1 MRRLPKKIPKKRRE
15 KTMAFFKTK
24 QEKEIEAQMEREEQM
39 QVFSEQI
46 EELKKKRE
54 EYAKIAAEAEINGD
68 AGTYDIAVN
77 ALIDLND
84 SISGLIQTKANFDII
99 NVSNSIATSMAMA
112 MNALDKM
119 AGSKA
124 NLPDIRRIQKANAKI
139 AKYMKNVKISQKAM
153 AGAMKRSNPA
163 NRVRS
168 DAEVAAVRPMIDAAR
183 AKMTG
188 VEMPSAAGIDL
199 SAEIEAEKN
208 KII

>member
-1 MRRLPKKIPKKRRE
+1 
-15 KTMAFFKTK
+15 MAFFKTK

-39 QVFSEQI
+39 QVFTDQI

-54 EYAKIAAEAEINGD
+54 EYARIAAEAEVNGD

-84 SISGLIQTKANFDII
+84 SISGLMQAKANFDII
-99 NVSNSIATSMAMA
+99 NVANSITTSMAMA
-112 MNALDKM
+112 MNALEKM
-119 AGSKA
+119 ADGKA
-124 NLPDIRRIQKANAKI
+124 NLPDIRKIEKVNAKI
-139 AKYMKNVKISQKAM
+139 GKYMKDVKISQKAM
-153 AGAMKRSNPA
+153 SGAMKRSNPA
-163 NRVRS
+163 NKVRS

-183 AKMTG
+183 ARMSG
-188 VEMPSAAGIDL
+188 VSMPSASGIDL

>member
-1 MRRLPKKIPKKRRE
+1 
-15 KTMAFFKTK
+15 MAFFKTR
-24 QEKEIEAQMEREEQM
+24 QEREIMAQMEREEQM

-54 EYAKIAAEAEINGD
+54 EYAKIAAEAEVNGD

-84 SISGLIQTKANFDII
+84 SISGLMQTKANFDII
-99 NVSNSIATSMAMA
+99 NVSNAIATSMAMA

-119 AGSKA
+119 ASGKA
-124 NLPDIRRIQKANAKI
+124 NLPDIRKIQKANAKI
-139 AKYMKNVKISQKAM
+139 ARYMKDVKISQKAM

-163 NRVRS
+163 NKVRS
-168 DAEVAAVRPMIDAAR
+168 EAEVAAVRPMIDAAR
-183 AKMTG
+183 AKMAG

>member
-1 MRRLPKKIPKKRRE
+1 
-15 KTMAFFKTK
+15 MAFFKTK

-124 NLPDIRRIQKANAKI
+124 NLPDIRKIQKANAKI

-163 NRVRS
+163 NKVRS

-188 VEMPSAAGIDL
+188 IEMPSAAGIDL

-208 KII
+208 RII

>member
-1 MRRLPKKIPKKRRE
+1 
-15 KTMAFFKTK
+15 MAFFKTK

-39 QVFSEQI
+39 QVFTDQI

-54 EYAKIAAEAEINGD
+54 EDARIAAEAEVNGD

-84 SISGLIQTKANFDII
+84 SISGLMQAKANFDII
-99 NVSNSIATSMAMA
+99 NVANSITTSMAMA
-112 MNALDKM
+112 LNALNKM
-119 AGSKA
+119 ADGKA
-124 NLPDIRRIQKANAKI
+124 NLPDIRKIEKVNAKI
-139 AKYMKNVKISQKAM
+139 GKYMKDVKISQKAM
-153 AGAMKRSNPA
+153 SGAMKRSNPA
-163 NRVRS
+163 NKVRS

-183 AKMTG
+183 ARMSG
-188 VEMPSAAGIDL
+188 VSMPSASGIDL

>member
-1 MRRLPKKIPKKRRE
+1 
-15 KTMAFFKTK
+15 MAFFKTK

-54 EYAKIAAEAEINGD
+54 EYAKIAAEAEVNGD

-119 AGSKA
+119 AGGKA
-124 NLPDIRRIQKANAKI
+124 NLPDIRKIQKANAKI

>member
-1 MRRLPKKIPKKRRE
+1 
-15 KTMAFFKTK
+15 MAFFKTK
-24 QEKEIEAQMEREEQM
+24 QEREIEAQMEREEQM

-54 EYAKIAAEAEINGD
+54 EYAKIAAEAEVNGD

-84 SISGLIQTKANFDII
+84 SISGLMQTKANFDII

-119 AGSKA
+119 ASGKA

-139 AKYMKNVKISQKAM
+139 ARYMRDVKISQKAM

-163 NRVRS
+163 NKVRS
-168 DAEVAAVRPMIDAAR
+168 EAEIAAVRPMIDAAR

-188 VEMPSAAGIDL
+188 VEIPSSAGIDL

>member
-1 MRRLPKKIPKKRRE
+1 
-15 KTMAFFKTK
+15 MAFFKTK

-54 EYAKIAAEAEINGD
+54 EYAKIAAEAEVNGD

-119 AGSKA
+119 ASGKA
-124 NLPDIRRIQKANAKI
+124 NLPDMRKINKVNMKI
-139 AKYMKNVKISQKAM
+139 AKYMKDVKFSQKAM
-153 AGAMKRSNPA
+153 ASAMKRSNPA

>member
-1 MRRLPKKIPKKRRE
+1 
-15 KTMAFFKTK
+15 MAFFKTK

-112 MNALDKM
+112 MSALDKM
-119 AGSKA
+119 ASGKA
-124 NLPDIRRIQKANAKI
+124 NLPDIRKIQKANAKI
-139 AKYMKNVKISQKAM
+139 AKYMREVKISQKAM
-153 AGAMKRSNPA
+153 SGAMKRSNPA
-163 NRVRS
+163 NKARS
-168 DAEVAAVRPMIDAAR
+168 EAEIAAVRPMIDAAR

-188 VEMPSAAGIDL
+188 VAMPPAAGIDL

>member
-1 MRRLPKKIPKKRRE
+1 
-15 KTMAFFKTK
+15 MAFFKTR
-24 QEKEIEAQMEREEQM
+24 QEREIMAQMEREEQM

-54 EYAKIAAEAEINGD
+54 EYAKIAAEAEVNGD

-84 SISGLIQTKANFDII
+84 SISGLMQTKANFDII
-99 NVSNSIATSMAMA
+99 NVSNAIATSMAMA

-119 AGSKA
+119 ASGKA
-124 NLPDIRRIQKANAKI
+124 NLPDIRKIQKANAKI
-139 AKYMKNVKISQKAM
+139 ARYMKDVKISQKAM

-163 NRVRS
+163 NKVRS

>member
-1 MRRLPKKIPKKRRE
+1 
-15 KTMAFFKTK
+15 MAFFKTK

-54 EYAKIAAEAEINGD
+54 EYAKIAAEAEVNGD

-124 NLPDIRRIQKANAKI
+124 NLPDIRKIQKANAKI

-163 NRVRS
+163 NKVRS

>member
-1 MRRLPKKIPKKRRE
+1 MRRLPKEIPKKRRK

-54 EYAKIAAEAEINGD
+54 EYAKIAAEAEVNGD

-139 AKYMKNVKISQKAM
+139 AKYMRNVKISQKAM

-163 NRVRS
+163 NRVRG

-188 VEMPSAAGIDL
+188 VEMPSAVGIDL

>member
-1 MRRLPKKIPKKRRE
+1 
-15 KTMAFFKTK
+15 MAFFKTK

-54 EYAKIAAEAEINGD
+54 EYAKIAAEAEVNGD

-163 NRVRS
+163 NRVRG

-188 VEMPSAAGIDL
+188 VEMPSAVGIDL

>member
-1 MRRLPKKIPKKRRE
+1 
-15 KTMAFFKTK
+15 MAFFKTR
-24 QEKEIEAQMEREEQM
+24 QEREIMAQMEREEQM

-54 EYAKIAAEAEINGD
+54 EYAKIAAEAEVNGD

-84 SISGLIQTKANFDII
+84 SISGLMQTKANFDII
-99 NVSNSIATSMAMA
+99 NVSNAIATSMAMA

-119 AGSKA
+119 ASGKA
-124 NLPDIRRIQKANAKI
+124 NLPDIRKIQKANARI
-139 AKYMKNVKISQKAM
+139 ARYMKDVKISQKAM

-163 NRVRS
+163 NKVRS
-168 DAEVAAVRPMIDAAR
+168 EAEVAAVRPMIDAAR
-183 AKMTG
+183 AKMAD

>member
-1 MRRLPKKIPKKRRE
+1 
-15 KTMAFFKTK
+15 MAFFKTK

-54 EYAKIAAEAEINGD
+54 EYAKIAAEAEVNGD

-139 AKYMKNVKISQKAM
+139 AKYMRNVKISQKAM

-163 NRVRS
+163 NRVRG

-188 VEMPSAAGIDL
+188 VEMPSAVGIDL
-199 SAEIEAEKN
+199 PAEIEAEKN

>member
-1 MRRLPKKIPKKRRE
+1 
-15 KTMAFFKTK
+15 MAFFKTK

-39 QVFSEQI
+39 QVFTDQI

-54 EYAKIAAEAEINGD
+54 EYARIAAEAEVNGD

-84 SISGLIQTKANFDII
+84 SISGLMQAKANFDII
-99 NVSNSIATSMAMA
+99 NVANSITTSMAMA
-112 MNALDKM
+112 MKAHEKM
-119 AGSKA
+119 ADGKA
-124 NLPDIRRIQKANAKI
+124 NLPDIRKIEKVNAKI
-139 AKYMKNVKISQKAM
+139 GKYMKDVKISQKAM
-153 AGAMKRSNPA
+153 SGAMKRSNPA
-163 NRVRS
+163 NKVRS

-183 AKMTG
+183 ARMSG
-188 VEMPSAAGIDL
+188 VSMPSASGIDL

>member
-1 MRRLPKKIPKKRRE
+1 
-15 KTMAFFKTK
+15 MAFFKTR
-24 QEKEIEAQMEREEQM
+24 QEREIMAQMEREEQM

-54 EYAKIAAEAEINGD
+54 EYAKIAAEAEVNGD

-84 SISGLIQTKANFDII
+84 SISGLMQTEANFDII
-99 NVSNSIATSMAMA
+99 NVSNAIATSMAMA

-119 AGSKA
+119 ASGKA
-124 NLPDIRRIQKANAKI
+124 NLPDIRKIQKANAKI
-139 AKYMKNVKISQKAM
+139 ARYMKDVKISQKAM

-163 NRVRS
+163 NKVRS
-168 DAEVAAVRPMIDAAR
+168 EAEVAAVRPMIDAAR
-183 AKMTG
+183 AKMAG